1 MQTRRGCTARWKP
14 LNVAGTKRRQAGN
27 RQQLQ
32 LFELHLKTVQQ
43 QQQQQLWSQKERCE
57 KVKSARIDL
66 GSRRRRRR
74 RRATNWFCRGS
85 RQQAGRQSDRG
96 CSATSAAAFHSLSA
110 SIEAAGERASNL
122 FPSPLSLSHSPSL
135 SVCLS
140 LCGKI
145 YEQRSVVTAARCAP
159 APMPMVQQPQ
169 MEMKMKLATQTPQLS
184 RSFDFDLP

>member
-1 MQTRRGCTARWKP
+1 MQEQNDDKQATGNSCNCSSCTLKP
-14 LNVAGTKRRQAGN
+14 YNNNCGVKRSVAK
-27 RQQLQ
+27 
-32 LFELHLKTVQQ
+32 
-43 QQQQQLWSQKERCE
+43 

-66 GSRRRRRR
+66 GSRRRG
-74 RRATNWFCRGS
+74 RATNWFCRGS
-85 RQQAGRQSDRG
+85 RQAGRQSDRG

-110 SIEAAGERASNL
+110 SIEAAGQRASNL
-122 FPSPLSLSHSPSL
+122 FPSPLSLSHSPAL

-145 YEQRSVVTAARCAP
+145 YEQRSVVTTARCAP